1 MTIPTLL
8 RRASAAALILSLPSL
23 ALAQGSA
30 PGSAPGAAP
39 AQPAAAAPGPDT
51 VVAKVNGQPIT
62 GADLSL
68 AAEDPALSLP
78 GVDEAAKQNLL
89 VDYMVDLKVGAQ
101 AAEAAKVGDS
111 PEFKRKLAYFRDKL
125 LLDDY
130 LERETKKSVTPEA
143 AKALYDQTVKSM
155 KPEEE
160 VRARHILVPTEAEAR
175 TALAEARA
183 AGADFAEVA
192 RRRST
197 GPGSREGGD
206 LGFFKR
212 GDMIPE
218 FATAAF
224 GMQPGQISESPV
236 RTQFG
241 WHVIKVEVRR
251 AVPPPPF
258 EEAQEAL
265 RQRAFEEAVT
275 AEVERIRGAARIERF
290 AMDGSPL
297 PAPAAPSLLDGAA
310 PPAAPQRR

>member
-1 MTIPTLL
+1 M
-8 RRASAAALILSLPSL
+8 RRTAPFLAALLLSTALVAAP
-23 ALAQGSA
+23 ALAQA
-30 PGSAPGAAP
+30 
-39 AQPAAAAPGPDT
+39 PAAAADP
-51 VVAKVNGQPIT
+51 VVARVDGAEIRLSELQSEMERLPAELRSMPQPM
-62 GADLSL
+62 L
-68 AAEDPALSLP
+68 LP
-78 GVDEAAKQNLL
+78 
-89 VDYMVDLKVGAQ
+89 
-101 AAEAAKVGDS
+101 
-111 PEFKRKLAYFRDKL
+111 L
-125 LLDDY
+125 LLDQLITQKAITAAARAQGLAND
-130 LERETKKSVTPEA
+130 PEVQSRLRRA
-143 AKALYDQTVKSM
+143 EEEALQQALITRAVAPQMTEESLRARYQRDVAGR
-155 KPEEE
+155 PAEEE

-175 TALAEARA
+175 TALAEARRPN
-183 AGADFAEVA
+183 ADFAEVA

-218 FATAAF
+218 FAAAAF

-241 WHVIKVEVRR
+241 WHVIKVEERR

-290 AMDGSPL
+290 AMDGSAL

-310 PPAAPQRR
+310 PPPGPGPQPRR

>member
-1 MTIPTLL
+1 MRRTAPLLAALLLSTALATQALAQAPAPTPAPTPATDPVVARVEGAEIRLSELQSEMERLPAELRSMPQPMLMPLLLDQLITQKAITAAARAQGLANDPEVQARL
-8 RRASAAALILSLPSL
+8 RRAEEEALQQALITRAVAPQMTEESLR
-23 ALAQGSA
+23 ARYQRDVAGR
-30 PGSAPGAAP
+30 P
-39 AQPAAAAPGPDT
+39 A
-51 VVAKVNGQPIT
+51 
-62 GADLSL
+62 
-68 AAEDPALSLP
+68 
-78 GVDEAAKQNLL
+78 
-89 VDYMVDLKVGAQ
+89 
-101 AAEAAKVGDS
+101 
-111 PEFKRKLAYFRDKL
+111 
-125 LLDDY
+125 
-130 LERETKKSVTPEA
+130 
-143 AKALYDQTVKSM
+143 
-155 KPEEE
+155 EEE

-241 WHVIKVEVRR
+241 WHVIKVEERR

>member
-1 MTIPTLL
+1 MRRPASPARLSLLATLLISTALATGPALAQAPAPQPPTAQAPAGANPVVARVDGTEIRLSELQSEMERLPAELRSMPQPMLMPLLLDQLITQRAITAAARAQGLANDPEVQARL
-8 RRASAAALILSLPSL
+8 RRAEDEALQQALITRAVAPQMTEE
-23 ALAQGSA
+23 ALRARYQRDVAGR
-30 PGSAPGAAP
+30 P
-39 AQPAAAAPGPDT
+39 A
-51 VVAKVNGQPIT
+51 
-62 GADLSL
+62 
-68 AAEDPALSLP
+68 
-78 GVDEAAKQNLL
+78 
-89 VDYMVDLKVGAQ
+89 
-101 AAEAAKVGDS
+101 
-111 PEFKRKLAYFRDKL
+111 
-125 LLDDY
+125 
-130 LERETKKSVTPEA
+130 
-143 AKALYDQTVKSM
+143 
-155 KPEEE
+155 EEE

-175 TALAEARA
+175 TAMAEARA

-224 GMQPGQISESPV
+224 AMQPGQISEAPV

-241 WHVIKVEVRR
+241 WHVIKVEARR

-265 RQRAFEEAVT
+265 RQRAFEEAVN
-275 AEVERIRGAARIERF
+275 AEVERIRGAANVERF

-310 PPAAPQRR
+310 PPAAPQPRR